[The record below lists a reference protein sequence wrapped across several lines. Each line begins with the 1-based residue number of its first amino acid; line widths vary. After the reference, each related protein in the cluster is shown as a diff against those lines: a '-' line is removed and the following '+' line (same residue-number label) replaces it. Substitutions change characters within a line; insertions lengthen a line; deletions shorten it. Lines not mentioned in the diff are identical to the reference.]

1 MMSLANMRPHLVVGL
16 MSAAAFGC
24 GGTVEGSSNAAGG
37 NNSATGAFQGI
48 GGAQATGGAIATGG
62 HAATAGVAAT
72 GGNQATGGVVATGG
86 HAAVGGYVATGGV
99 MATGGNPATGGFV
112 ATGGTTMTG
121 GHAATGGV
129 IATGG
134 VTAIGGFAATGG
146 ATATGG
152 HLATGGTS
160 ASIATTGGTR
170 ASGGTSAAGGDAS
183 TGGSQACAGTGY
195 RYHYCS
201 WDHDCAV
208 NEYCDM
214 NVSTNTC
221 RCVDGRWECVD
232 MGTHECYE
240 LPANCIAGS
249 TSFADRLNGAS
260 CTVIVRV
267 SSDATQ
273 ILGYAVNCGP
283 LKVTTQSDALN
294 QLLVMSSIYW
304 GGATAFGNSAETG
317 IYAFATA
324 GSQYTA
330 YVSSTTRNRLLILQ
344 SPLIEGQGSM
354 FTPIAWQD
362 PSELGTTCI
371 AAREPYYGLD
381 APGASSGPS
390 TYDAVTL
397 TMKTGLFRTLRA
409 KVGPITQIGVSYV
422 DIAGPQYVLFFTASC
437 TNC

>member
-1 MMSLANMRPHLVVGL
+1 MMSLTNIRPHLVVGL

-48 GGAQATGGAIATGG
+48 GGTQATGGAIATGG

-72 GGNQATGGVVATGG
+72 GGIQATGGVIATGG

-99 MATGGNPATGGFV
+99 MATGGNSATGGFV
-112 ATGGTTMTG
+112 ATGGTTTTG

-134 VTAIGGFAATGG
+134 ITATGGFAATGG
-146 ATATGG
+146 ATGG

-160 ASIATTGGTR
+160 ASFATTGGTR
-170 ASGGTSAAGGDAS
+170 AFGGTPATGGDAS
-183 TGGSQACAGTGY
+183 TGGSQACTGTGY
-195 RYHYCS
+195 RYHYCT
-201 WDHDCAV
+201 WDHDCPV

-214 NVSTNTC
+214 NVSTGPC
-221 RCVDGRWECVD
+221 RCSNGQWVCIDVS
-232 MGTHECYE
+232 THECYE
-240 LPANCIAGS
+240 LPPDCIAGAA
-249 TSFADRLNGAS
+249 SFADRLNGAS

-267 SSDATQ
+267 SADATR
-273 ILGYAVNCGP
+273 IMSYVVNCGP

-294 QLLVMSSIYW
+294 QLLLMSSIYW

-324 GSQYTA
+324 GSEYTA
-330 YVSSTTRNRLLILQ
+330 YVSSTTRNRLLILR
-344 SPLIEGQGSM
+344 SPLIEGQGSV
-354 FTPIAWQD
+354 FAPIEWQD

-371 AAREPYYGLD
+371 AASEPYYGLD
-381 APGASSGPS
+381 APGATSGPS
-390 TYDAVTL
+390 AQAAVTL

-409 KVGPITQIGVSYV
+409 KVGPTTQIGVSYV
-422 DIAGPQYVLFFTASC
+422 DIAGPGYVLFITAS
-437 TNC
+437 